1 MPTLCEAL
9 PSFQRMIAIWEQ
21 YQIDMPSYALFIE
34 AGLTKLQTYFSHAI
48 KVPAYQ
54 LAICKKDL
62 CLNIK

>member
-1 MPTLCEAL
+1 
-9 PSFQRMIAIWEQ
+9 MIAIWEQ
-21 YQIDMPSYALFIE
+21 YQVDMPSYALFIE
-34 AGLTKLQTYFSHAI
+34 AGLAKLQTYFSHAI